1 MKFSSLWVGGE
12 LTSIQKT
19 CLSSF
24 VYYGKPISL
33 YVYDL
38 DLKVPKGVVKKDARK
53 IVPETQVFTFMDSYA
68 PFADVFRYQ
77 MIKETGDVWVDAD
90 TLLLTSDL
98 SELEEKEYI
107 FTKGEFENLYLQG
120 VLKAPKDSQLI
131 SELVK
136 KSRSI
141 TLGDRSRFAEIGPF
155 LFDPEIKNQGLEEHC
170 IPLSKLCLYSFLD
183 WKNLWD
189 PSKLSMVI
197 ESAEH
202 AYMASVYTSAVEGVN
217 RQVFPSGSAMEYFYN
232 KFVL

>member
-1 MKFSSLWVGGE
+1 MNFSSLWVGGE
-12 LTSIQKT
+12 LTSIQKM

-24 VYYGKPISL
+24 VYYDKPISL

-38 DLKVPKGVVKKDARK
+38 DIEVPTGVIKKDARD
-53 IVPETQVFTFMDSYA
+53 ILPETHVFKFMDSYA
-68 PFADVFRYQ
+68 PFSDVFRYK
-77 MIKETGDVWVDAD
+77 MINKTGDVWVDAD
-90 TLLLTSDL
+90 TILLTSDL
-98 SELEEKEYI
+98 SELEEKEYM
-107 FTKGEFENLYLQG
+107 FTKGKFENLYLAG

-136 KSRSI
+136 KSTSI
-141 TLGDRSRFAEIGPF
+141 SLGSRSRFAEIGPF

-189 PSKLSMVI
+189 PDKLSMVI
-197 ESAEH
+197 ENAKD

-217 RQVFPSGSAMEYFYN
+217 RQVFPAGSAMEYFYN